1 MRQPVEPSQEGPDKA
16 CATLGGS
23 RLNFFAALGV
33 LTDYFFVLK
42 KRRKT
47 FF

>member
-1 MRQPVEPSQEGPDKA
+1 MRQPVEPLLEGPDKA
-16 CATLGGS
+16 CATPGGS

-33 LTDYFFVLK
+33 LKGYFFVLK
-42 KRRKT
+42 KRYET